1 MLISGIDIHHCS
13 STPYSG
19 ICLNFLGGSFIQNI
33 YSMQLLSF
41 LETRGSYLFFEVLL
55 LLQRDVVNVLP
66 SFFLLVLFFFLALI
80 LKLVPCA
87 VTCCASKKK

>member
-1 MLISGIDIHHCS
+1 MFGRENPALVSGIDIRHRS

-19 ICLNFLGGSFIQNI
+19 MFLNFLRGSFIQNI
-33 YSMQLLSF
+33 HTMQLLSS
-41 LETRGSYLFFEVLL
+41 LETSGFFWFFEVLL

-80 LKLVPCA
+80 LKLVPCV
-87 VTCCASKKK
+87 VT